1 MARGMQTSPGQDCI
15 CNKSMAFDPC
25 QMKKQTKKNKK
36 DNERIDVAA
45 LEFVSGLTRLLFSVQ
60 SGLVFKP
67 GRFFNLCLIQYI

>member
-1 MARGMQTSPGQDCI
+1 
-15 CNKSMAFDPC
+15 
-25 QMKKQTKKNKK
+25 MKKQTKKNKK

-60 SGLVFKP
+60 SGLVYKP